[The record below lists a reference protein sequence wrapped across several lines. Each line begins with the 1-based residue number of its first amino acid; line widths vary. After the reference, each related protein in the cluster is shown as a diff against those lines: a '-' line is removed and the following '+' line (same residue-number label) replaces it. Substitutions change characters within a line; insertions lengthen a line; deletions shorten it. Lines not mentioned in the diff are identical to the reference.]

1 MFIFTHRIDLWE
13 KQNFDKLIQEF
24 KKYLKIEYRSRPLG
38 YLSENIDFSNK
49 VKIRIIVLKKI

>member
-13 KQNFDKLIQEF
+13 KQNFDKLIQVF
-24 KKYLKIEYRSRPLG
+24 KKYLKIEYLSRPLG
-38 YLSENIDFSNK
+38 YLPENIDFSNK